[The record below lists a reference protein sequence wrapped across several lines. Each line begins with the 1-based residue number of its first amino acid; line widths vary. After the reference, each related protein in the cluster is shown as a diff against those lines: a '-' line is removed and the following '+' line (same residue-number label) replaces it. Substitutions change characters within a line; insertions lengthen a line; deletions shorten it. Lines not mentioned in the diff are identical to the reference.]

1 MLTIDDKRAQKAA
14 KALAKSLG
22 VPVAEAVAVAC
33 EKALSERRVAP
44 PHAAARAAKL
54 DAALAVAW
62 RQHPLPRDMRK
73 RQRLANHASLYGAD
87 GLPK

>member
-22 VPVAEAVAVAC
+22 VPVAEAIAVAC
-33 EKALSERRVAP
+33 ETAL
-44 PHAAARAAKL
+44 AARPARGAKL
-54 DAALAVAW
+54 DAALAAAW
-62 RQHPLPRDMRK
+62 REHPLPRDLRK
-73 RQRLANHASLYGAD
+73 RRRLANHNSLYGAD